1 MNAAAIAAIAAA
13 SAGALA
19 VSLVASAH
27 AVLQKRDLRAAMGWV
42 AVIWLAPFFGA
53 ALYLVLGVNR
63 IRRRAAALKEASPPP
78 VSKRAPASPTRATLG
93 EGHAHLDHLA
103 NLVERVTA
111 RPLLGGNRIE
121 PLIDGDA
128 AYPAMLAAIGA
139 AERSIALATFIFDN
153 DVVGRRFIDALASA
167 RERGVEVRVLIDA
180 AGARYTR
187 PSVVG
192 ALERRGVRVERFLPF
207 RVMRQSRFFNL
218 RNHRKLLIVDGRVG
232 FTGGMN
238 IRHGH
243 LIGDAPAHPVHDTH
257 FRVAGPVLAQL
268 SEVFVEDWAFTCG
281 ETLAGDSWHASAVA
295 GDPTGS
301 TAARAIA
308 DGPDED
314 LDKCRWT
321 ILGALGCAK
330 RSVTIATP
338 YFLPDATLITALN
351 VAAMRGVAVDILI
364 PSRVNI
370 RVAEWACW
378 AQLWQMLERGCRVWL
393 TPEPFDH
400 TKLML
405 VDDAWVMLGSA
416 NLDPRSLRLN
426 FELNV
431 ECYDLAL
438 ATEVGAHLA
447 QKRAASR
454 ELTLAEVDARPLV
467 VRLRDG
473 IARLFMPYL

>member
-1 MNAAAIAAIAAA
+1 MNRAASLAIAAA
-13 SAGALA
+13 TAGAVA
-19 VSLVASAH
+19 VSLLASAH
-27 AVLQKRDLRAAMGWV
+27 AVLYKRDLRAAMGWV
-42 AVIWLAPFFGA
+42 GVIWLAPFIGA
-53 ALYLVLGVNR
+53 GLYVVLGVNR
-63 IRRRAAALKEASPPP
+63 IRRRAAELKGASP
-78 VSKRAPASPTRATLG
+78 APLPESARSSSTRSTLG
-93 EGHAHLDHLA
+93 EEHAHLDELER
-103 NLVERVTA
+103 LVERVTA
-111 RPLLGGNRIE
+111 RPLLGGNHIE
-121 PLIDGDA
+121 PLIDGDQ
-128 AYPAMLAAIGA
+128 AYPAMLAAIEA

-153 DVVGRRFIDALASA
+153 DVVGKRFVDALAGA
-167 RERGVEVRVLIDA
+167 RERGVSVRVLIDA

-192 ALERRGVRVERFLPF
+192 TLERRGVRVERFLPF

-243 LIGDAPAHPVHDTH
+243 LRGDAPAHPVQDVH
-257 FRVAGPVLAQL
+257 FRIIGPVVAQL
-268 SEVFVEDWAFTCG
+268 GEVFIEDWAFTCG
-281 ETLAGDSWHASAVA
+281 EVLTGDTWHPSAAGHHA
-295 GDPTGS
+295 GE

-321 ILGALGCAK
+321 ILGALGCAR

-351 VAAMRGVAVDILI
+351 VAAMRGVAVNILI
-364 PSRVNI
+364 PTRVNI
-370 RVAEWACW
+370 RIAEWACW

-431 ECYDLAL
+431 ECYDPAL
-438 ATEVGAHLA
+438 AREIGAHLA
-447 QKRAASR
+447 EKRAASR
-454 ELTLAEVDARPLV
+454 ELTLAEVDARPLTI
-467 VRLRDG
+467 RLRDG